1 MRVPLFLIKTMT
13 DQRHFLTI
21 LGLGNILLQDEG
33 FGVHFLNWFAERYG
47 LPEQVKLI
55 DGGTLGFGLFDI
67 ITSCRNILVIDVM
80 KIDDEPGSIYRFTQ
94 QEMDL
99 AHPPATSA
107 HEVEFADILCKA
119 ELIDLAPAAVFLCI
133 VPQQYDAHN
142 LRMGM
147 TPLMHERFA
156 DMETFLLKELDALDI
171 HPVRKQGHA

>member
-1 MRVPLFLIKTMT
+1 MSDT
-13 DQRHFLTI
+13 RHFLTI

-33 FGVHFLNWFAERYG
+33 FGVHFVNWFAEHYS

-67 ITSCRNILVIDVM
+67 ITSCQNIIVIDVM
-80 KIDDEPGSIYRFTQ
+80 KISDEPGSIYRFTQ
-94 QEMDL
+94 QEMEL
-99 AHPPATSA
+99 SHPPATSA

-133 VPQQYDAHN
+133 VPAQYDAHN
-142 LRMGM
+142 MQVGM

-156 DMETFLLKELDALDI
+156 DMEKFLLKELAALDI
-171 HPVRKQGHA
+171 NPVRKQSDA